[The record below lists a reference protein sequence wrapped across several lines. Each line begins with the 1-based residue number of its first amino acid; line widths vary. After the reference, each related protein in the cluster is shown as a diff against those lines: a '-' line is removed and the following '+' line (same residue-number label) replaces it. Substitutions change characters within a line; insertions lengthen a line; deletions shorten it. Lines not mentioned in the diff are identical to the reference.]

1 MTVPDGVA
9 EGLTAAPAAAH
20 RFTALDSLR
29 GIAAL
34 GVLLHHLPA
43 TNGLAVLP
51 LAGAGSLFVDLFFVL
66 SGFVIAASY
75 GERLADGFS
84 VRRFALLRL
93 GRVVPLHLFMVA
105 AYLALELAAWMFGSG
120 GLNLSAPFS
129 GVHSPGHLL
138 RAIFLLDG
146 YFPIKHNFYNGVSW
160 SISIELLLYGL
171 AVLAFRARRAGLAAF
186 YALGLAALA
195 LQLAGVNLPVLTNAL
210 ERGLAGFAGGL
221 ACWQLYQLRP
231 QPLPFVALF
240 EVLALGA
247 LFGFVWFVPLF
258 GPPALI
264 LVPAMAV
271 VFVFA
276 QQAGPLSGFLM
287 QRGWVWLGAISY
299 SLYMVHVMVLARIAD
314 LFLLASRY
322 TAQPLARYTWQDG
335 IPIKAIDLPLLPA
348 LLVQGA
354 MIGACLLAAHWT
366 YRLIEEPARQWSRRR
381 AEQL

>member
-1 MTVPDGVA
+1 MSEVN
-9 EGLTAAPAAAH
+9 APH

-34 GVLLHHLPA
+34 GVLLHHMPA

-51 LAGAGSLFVDLFFVL
+51 LAVAGSLFVDLFFVL

-75 GERLADGFS
+75 GQRLADGFS

-93 GRVVPLHLFMVA
+93 GRVVPLHLLMVA
-105 AYLALELAAWMFGSG
+105 AFLALELAAWRFGSG
-120 GLNLSAPFS
+120 GLNLSAPFT

-146 YFPIKHNFYNGVSW
+146 YFPIKHNYYNGVSW

-171 AVLAFRARRAGLAAF
+171 AVLAFRARRAGLAAV
-186 YALGLAALA
+186 YALGLAGLA
-195 LQLAGVNLPVLTNAL
+195 LQLASVNTLVITNAL
-210 ERGLAGFAGGL
+210 ERGIAGFAGGIM
-221 ACWQLYQLRP
+221 CWQFYRLRP
-231 QPLPFVALF
+231 QPLPFAGLL
-240 EVLALGA
+240 EGLSLAA
-247 LFGFVWFVPLF
+247 LFGFVWFVPLV
-258 GPPALI
+258 GSPALI
-264 LVPAMAV
+264 VFPAMAV
-271 VFVFA
+271 VTVFA
-276 QQAGPLSGFLM
+276 HQAGPLSRFLL

-348 LLVQGA
+348 LLVQCA
-354 MIGACLLAAHWT
+354 MIGACLLVAHWT

>member
-1 MTVPDGVA
+1 MQSVEKTSDQ
-9 EGLTAAPAAAH
+9 H

-43 TNGLAVLP
+43 TNGLATLP
-51 LAGAGSLFVDLFFVL
+51 LADAGALFVDVFFVL

-84 VRRFALLRL
+84 VRRFAMLRL

-105 AYLALELAAWMFGSG
+105 AFVVLELAAWAFGSG
-120 GLNLSAPFS
+120 GLNLRAPFT

-138 RAIFLLDG
+138 RAVFLLDG
-146 YFPIKHNFYNGVSW
+146 YFPIKHNYYNGVSW

-171 AVLAFRARRAGLAAF
+171 AVLAFRARRVGLAAF
-186 YALGLAALA
+186 YLLGLAALA
-195 LQLAGVNLPVLTNAL
+195 LQLAGVNQLVLTNSVL
-210 ERGLAGFAGGL
+210 RGLAGFAGGL
-221 ACWQLYQLRP
+221 LCWQLYLLRP
-231 QPLPFVALF
+231 RQLPFAGLLEASSLAALF
-240 EVLALGA
+240 I
-247 LFGFVWFVPLF
+247 FVWFVPLL

-264 LVPAMAV
+264 VVPAMAV
-271 VFVFA
+271 VFIFA
-276 QQAGPLSGFLM
+276 QQAGPLSRFLM

-299 SLYMVHVMVLARIAD
+299 SLYMVHVMVLARTAD

-322 TAQPLARYTWQDG
+322 TVQPLARYSWQDG

-354 MIGACLLAAHWT
+354 MIGACLLVAHWT
-366 YRLIEEPARQWSRRR
+366 HRLIEEPARQWSRRR
-381 AEQL
+381 AARI

>member
-1 MTVPDGVA
+1 MVSTQASV
-9 EGLTAAPAAAH
+9 LH

-51 LAGAGSLFVDLFFVL
+51 LAEAGSLFVDLFFVI

-75 GERLADGFS
+75 GERLADGFA

-105 AYLALELAAWMFGSG
+105 AFLALELAAWGFGPS
-120 GLNLSAPFS
+120 GLNLRAPFT

-138 RAIFLLDG
+138 RAALLLDG
-146 YFPIKHNFYNGVSW
+146 YFPVKHNYYNGVSW
-160 SISIELLLYGL
+160 SISIELLLYTL
-171 AVLAFRARRAGLAAF
+171 AVLAFRARRVGLAAF
-186 YALGLAALA
+186 YALGLAGLT
-195 LQLAGVNLPVLTNAL
+195 LQLAGVNQLIISNAL
-210 ERGLAGFAGGL
+210 ERGVTGFAGGL
-221 ACWQLYQLRP
+221 LCWQFHRLRP
-231 QPLPFVALF
+231 QQLRFAALL
-240 EVLALGA
+240 EVLSLAA
-247 LFGFVWFVPLF
+247 LFGFVWFVPLL
-258 GPPALI
+258 GTPALI
-264 LVPAMAV
+264 VVPAMAAV
-271 VFVFA
+271 TVFA
-276 QQAGPLSGFLM
+276 QQAGPLSRCLM

-322 TAQPLARYTWQDG
+322 TAQPLASYTWRDG

-354 MIGACLLAAHWT
+354 MIGACLLVAHWT

-381 AEQL
+381 AAIL